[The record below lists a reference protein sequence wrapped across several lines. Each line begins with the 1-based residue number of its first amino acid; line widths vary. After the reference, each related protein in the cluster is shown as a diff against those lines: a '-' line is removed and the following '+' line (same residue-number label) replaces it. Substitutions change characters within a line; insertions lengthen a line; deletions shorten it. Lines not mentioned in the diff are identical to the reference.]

1 MLVNEEKLGVIYLR
15 KDGRGDNE
23 LRELKIERDYLI
35 HPHGSVLI
43 ELGNTKI
50 ICTAMIEDRV
60 PFFLKGQNKGW
71 LTAEYSMLP
80 GSTKTRKVRDISRG
94 KLDGRSQEIQ
104 RLIGRSLRTVID
116 LDKIGERTIWV
127 DCDVIQADGGTR
139 TAAISGAY
147 LAVVDAINT
156 LDLKKNPIK
165 DYLAAVSVGIIENRQ
180 VLDMCYEEDYRASV
194 DMNIVMT
201 GEGKL
206 IEIQGTGEEESF
218 SLEELNSMLSLASK
232 GIEEIVDYQKKLLE
246 EI

>member
-116 LDKIGERTIWV
+116 LNKIGERTIWV